1 MIRRGYEQPPWAHH
15 AFRELNE
22 KLDKLLR
29 IGEKMAVDQAT
40 FDTDLAALVT
50 AIGTLTQSVDAWIAS
65 HPAADL
71 IALLEEAEA
80 VPVKR
85 GSYAK
90 TRAVKRQAELSD

>member
-71 IALLEEAEA
+71 TAEDTSVQQAAQAVADELAKIAPAA
-80 VPVKR
+80 PP
-85 GSYAK
+85 A
-90 TRAVKRQAELSD
+90 T